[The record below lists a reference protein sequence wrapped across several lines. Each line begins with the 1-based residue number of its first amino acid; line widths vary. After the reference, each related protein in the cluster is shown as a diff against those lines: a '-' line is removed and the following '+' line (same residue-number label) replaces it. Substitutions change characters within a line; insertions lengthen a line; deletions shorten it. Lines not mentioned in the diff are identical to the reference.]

1 MWHDRI
7 FRTLRQLLC
16 PFKVLYKLSKK
27 NKKKNTYSGQFSVSV
42 FSEVLNK
49 RLAASLR
56 MSFPSLLLQT
66 F

>member
-1 MWHDRI
+1 MTE
-7 FRTLRQLLC
+7 FSE
-16 PFKVLYKLSKK
+16 LSGSCYAHLKYYINYQK
-27 NKKKNTYSGQFSVSV
+27 KKKNTYSGQFSVSV

>member
-1 MWHDRI
+1 MTE
-7 FRTLRQLLC
+7 FSE
-16 PFKVLYKLSKK
+16 LSDSCYAHLKYNINYQKK
-27 NKKKNTYSGQFSVSV
+27 KQKKNTYSGQFSVSV

>member
-1 MWHDRI
+1 MTE
-7 FRTLRQLLC
+7 FSE
-16 PFKVLYKLSKK
+16 LSDSCYAHLKYYINYQKK
-27 NKKKNTYSGQFSVSV
+27 KKKNTYSGQFSVSV
-42 FSEVLNK
+42 LSEVLNK

>member
-1 MWHDRI
+1 MTE
-7 FRTLRQLLC
+7 FSE
-16 PFKVLYKLSKK
+16 LSGSYYAHLKYYI
-27 NKKKNTYSGQFSVSV
+27 NYQQQKNTYSGQFSVSV